1 MASVLSAHVPNLWDD
16 AKAPTD
22 PVDQLIY
29 ASNLLGSDLRV
40 TNFGGGNTSSKIF
53 QPDPL
58 SGESTEVLWVKG
70 SGGDLGSA
78 KRGNFASLYQ
88 GRLLALEAKVKQEG
102 LHEDQVVALYNHCNF
117 NLNPVACSID
127 TPLHSYV
134 PFQAVSHMHAD
145 AVIAIAA
152 SENAKQLCS
161 EIWGSDMG
169 YLPWKRPGFD
179 LGLMLRDL
187 IAENPGIKGAL
198 MASHG
203 FICWAD
209 DWKSCYALT
218 IDMINKAQE
227 YINSKTTSTHAFGQV
242 VRPKLS
248 DEDARTTLLN
258 LLPTLRGKVAFEGK
272 RLIACVDRSEAALD
286 FMARSKMDALAAL
299 GTSCPDHFLRTK
311 IRPLVLSSLPS
322 SDKSDRSDLSDYL
335 DKELATFRENYAAY
349 YERCKRPNSPAM
361 RNPNP
366 SVVLVPGVG
375 MISFGKNPQEAKV
388 TGQFYRNAIEV
399 MRGAETVGK
408 YVALP
413 EQEAFDI
420 EYWLL
425 EEAKLKRQPPES
437 EFSRQIAVITGGAQG
452 IGLATAKKL
461 AKGGACVVILDIN
474 EEKLAEA
481 VPEIE
486 AVAANKGSVVAVR
499 ADVTDLS
506 DVSAAFEEAILK
518 FGGVDLCTVSAGNA
532 RRGTVADTTDA
543 DYDFQAELLMKGYFL
558 AMRAATQTMIQ
569 QGTGGSL
576 VVIASKNGVAVGG
589 NAAVYSAAKAFEL
602 HLMRTTAGDLAKHG
616 IRCNAVN
623 PDAVLIGSGIW
634 NDAWKQQTAKTLG
647 ISVEE
652 LPEHYRKRSLLG
664 VIVSADDC
672 AEATCWLL
680 SEARS
685 SRTTGCTITVDG
697 GVKEGFLR

>member
-1 MASVLSAHVPNLWDD
+1 MASVLSAFVPSLWDD
-16 AKAPTD
+16 SKAPDD
-22 PVDQLIY
+22 PVEQLVY

-40 TNFGGGNTSSKIF
+40 TNFGGGNTSSKVMA
-53 QPDPL
+53 PDPL
-58 SGESTEVLWVKG
+58 TGESVEVLWVKG

-78 KRGNFASLYQ
+78 KKGNFASLYQ
-88 GRLLALEAKVKQEG
+88 QRVLALEGLVKEQG
-102 LHEDQVVALYNHCNF
+102 LHEDEVVALYNHCVF

-127 TPLHSYV
+127 TPLHAYV
-134 PFQAVSHMHAD
+134 PFKAVSHMHAD

-152 SENAKQLCS
+152 SENAESLCL
-161 EIWGSDMG
+161 EIWKGEMG

-187 IAENPGIKGAL
+187 IAANPGIKGAL

-209 DWKSCYALT
+209 DWKECYELT
-218 IDMINKAQE
+218 LRMINQAQE
-227 YINSKTTSTHAFGQV
+227 FIDSKAGSSHAFGET
-242 VRPKLS
+242 VRSRLS
-248 DEDARTTLLN
+248 DEEARSVLLN
-258 LLPTLRGKVAFEGK
+258 LLPVLRGKVAHDGK
-272 RLIACVDRSEAALD
+272 RLVASVDRSEAALD
-286 FMARSKMDALAAL
+286 FMARSKMGALAAL

-311 IRPLVLSSLPS
+311 IRPLVLEGLSNQSDPS
-322 SDKSDRSDLSDYL
+322 GLSDTL
-335 DKELATFRENYAAY
+335 DQSLAAFREGYEAY
-349 YERCKRPNSPAM
+349 YARCRRDDSPAI

-425 EEAKLKRQPPES
+425 EEAKLKRQPAES

-461 AKGGACVVILDIN
+461 AAGGACVVILDIN

-486 AVAANKGSVVAVR
+486 GVAANKGAVTAQR
-499 ADVTDLS
+499 CDVTQLADVQ
-506 DVSAAFEEAILK
+506 AAFEEAILR
-518 FGGVDLCTVSAGNA
+518 FGGLDLCVVCAGNA

-543 DYDFQAELLMKGYFL
+543 DYEFQAELLMKGYFL
-558 AMRAATQTMIQ
+558 AMRAATQTMIR

-616 IRCNAVN
+616 IRANAVN

-647 ISVEE
+647 IPVEE
-652 LPEHYRKRSLLG
+652 LPEYYRKRSMLG

-672 AEATCWLL
+672 AEAACWLL
-680 SEARS
+680 SEKRS